1 MRVAGAVALVTG
13 GGSGLGA
20 AVVEMLVA
28 GGARVAVLDREPG
41 SSGAHG
47 DAAAFLRADVSDPD
61 AVQAAV
67 EGAVDR
73 FGGLDVAVCC
83 AGISPQAP
91 TLDAAGEPHPLGLF
105 RRAVD
110 VNLVGLFDVVR
121 HCAAAMARNAPGADG
136 ERGLIVN
143 AASIAGIDGH
153 AGQVAYS
160 ATKGAVVAL
169 TRPLALDLA
178 PHGIRVVAIAPGMMD
193 TPMLAGL
200 DGAARDALVAH
211 HLFPRRLGRGDEF
224 AALVRFAMEN
234 TMLNGEVIRLDAG
247 ARLPNA

>member
-1 MRVAGAVALVTG
+1 
-13 GGSGLGA
+13 
-20 AVVEMLVA
+20 
-28 GGARVAVLDREPG
+28 
-41 SSGAHG
+41 
-47 DAAAFLRADVSDPD
+47 VSRPEEVQG

-67 EGAVDR
+67 AR
-73 FGGLDVAVCC
+73 FGRLDLAVCC
-83 AGISPQAP
+83 AGISPAAP
-91 TLDAAGEPHPLGLF
+91 VLDPDGEPHSLKLF

-121 HCAAAMARNAPGADG
+121 HCAAAMARNDPGADG

-153 AGQVAYS
+153 AGQAAYS

-178 PHGIRVVAIAPGMMD
+178 PHGIRVVTIAPGMMD

-200 DGAARDALVAH
+200 DDAARDALVAN
-211 HLFPRRLGRGDEF
+211 HLFPRRLGRGEEF

-234 TMLNGEVIRLDAG
+234 PMLNGEVIRLDAG
-247 ARLPNA
+247 ARLTNG

>member
-1 MRVAGAVALVTG
+1 MRVDGSVALVTG
-13 GGSGLGA
+13 GGSGLGS

-28 GGARVAVLDREPG
+28 GDARVAVLDREPG
-41 SSGAHG
+41 TSDTHG
-47 DAAAFLRADVSDPD
+47 ESVAFLRADVSDPD
-61 AVQAAV
+61 EVQAAV
-67 EGAVDR
+67 AGAVAR
-73 FGGLDVAVCC
+73 FGRLDVVVCC
-83 AGISPQAP
+83 AGISPAAP
-91 TLDAAGEPHPLGLF
+91 VLDDAGEPHPLKLF

-121 HCAAAMARNAPGADG
+121 HGAAAMARNAPGSDG

-153 AGQVAYS
+153 GGQVAYS

-178 PHGIRVVAIAPGMMD
+178 PHGIRVVAIAPGLMD

-200 DGAARDALVAH
+200 DDSARDALVAH

-234 TMLNGEVIRLDAG
+234 PMLNGEVIRLDAG